1 MMCNRYIER
10 FAIVGRAADVGVGA
24 IKGLDNIGDL
34 TSGLMKNIDVGDITK
49 NIDVGDITK
58 NIDVGDIT
66 KNIDVG
72 DITKNVDVGD
82 ITKNVDVGDI
92 TKNVDVGDI
101 TKNVDVGDITKNV
114 DVGTVGA
121 KQGDELLKTGVKQGD
136 EVIDNIQNIDELSSV
151 LSKNTDNVTGLGKMA
166 DDISKKLDNLTDSFK
181 TFGKEQLDNLKT
193 LVKNNPGKTLGALVL
208 IALGTAGI
216 IMAIEEFNKNNNKKV
231 GIIKSYAYSKVDN
244 FLFTQDTQ
252 DIVIEFSPE
261 AKIVDGDKV
270 NITDTDFVPNL
281 NGNEF
286 KVKTI
291 LSNKSIVITVPKIT
305 KYATKG
311 NLTIKTTQE
320 NHIINTFKEGSEKT
334 GKIVGTV
341 VGTAVQSATGTVVGA
356 SSGLLKGL
364 FGDYYNYVLY
374 FIYVIIALMIL
385 GGIYK
390 LYKTFS

>member
-1 MMCNRYIER
+1 MMYNGYIER
-10 FAIVGRAADVGVGA
+10 FGVIGGATDVTVGA
-24 IKGLDNIGDL
+24 IKGLDNISDL
-34 TSGLMKNIDVGDITK
+34 TTGLIKNIDVGDIAK
-49 NIDVGDITK
+49 NIDVGDIAK
-58 NIDVGDIT
+58 NIDVGDIA
-66 KNIDVG
+66 KNIAVGDIAKNIEVG
-72 DITKNVDVGD
+72 DITKNMDVGATLGAKVDD
-82 ITKNVDVGDI
+82 ITRNVD
-92 TKNVDVGDI
+92 DVA
-101 TKNVDVGDITKNV
+101 TL
-114 DVGTVGA
+114 GA
-121 KQGDELLKTGVKQGD
+121 KQGDQ
-136 EVIDNIQNIDELSSV
+136 VIDNIQNIDELSSV
-151 LSKNTDNVTGLGKMA
+151 LSKNSDNVTGLGKMA
-166 DDISKKLDNLTDSFK
+166 DDISKKLNDLADSFK

-231 GIIKSYAYSKVDN
+231 GIIKSYAYNKMDS
-244 FLFTQDTQ
+244 FLFTQDIQ

-270 NITDTDFVPNL
+270 SISDTDFVPNL

-305 KYATKG
+305 TYATKG

-334 GKIVGTV
+334 GKVVGTV
-341 VGTAVQSATGTVVGA
+341 IGTAVETVSGTVVGA

-364 FGDYYNYVLY
+364 FGDYYDYVLY
-374 FIYVIIALMIL
+374 IIYIIIALIIL

-390 LYKTFS
+390 LYKLFT